1 MNSEK
6 KSRKL
11 SVVNHTLLSIFLQL
25 LPVLIF
31 FLIFGFTT
39 CMSYGDRG
47 VCALNGEV
55 YFVSFPFINYLIL
68 FAVII
73 VSSVQATTKNELLA
87 TAMNVVWILFIWKE
101 TKYAYYL
108 FPFDYLFFMLSIS
121 LTLPIRILVQ
131 RRFSPDQTTS
141 SSDTSLHTNETA

>member
-1 MNSEK
+1 MTTEK
-6 KSRKL
+6 KSGKL
-11 SVVNHTLLSIFLQL
+11 SVINHTLLSIFLQL
-25 LPVLIF
+25 IPVMIF

-47 VCALNGEV
+47 VCSLNGEV

-68 FAVII
+68 FAVIL
-73 VSSVQATTKNELLA
+73 VSSIQATTKSELLA
-87 TAMNVVWILFIWKE
+87 TVMNVVWILFIWKE

-131 RRFSPDQTTS
+131 RRFYPD
-141 SSDTSLHTNETA
+141 